1 VIGVLSKPGQ
11 LQTMSRSGHRKKLK
25 PSDFTMMEKI
35 GEGSY
40 GKVFRAVWKHYNA
53 IVAIKI
59 ISLESDWLPL
69 LAEVNMVID
78 LRHECIVN
86 YYGWFFH
93 EKDLWLVME
102 YCDSGSLS
110 DVLDVLG
117 HGLDEMQLSAVSR
130 SVLSS
135 LVYVHEK
142 NRIHRDIKAGN
153 LLVTSDGLVK
163 LCDFGIAAQLDTN
176 VVQRGTRIGSPFWM
190 APEVIT
196 GTGHNTKADI
206 WSFGITVLELLTGA
220 PPHFD
225 LQMIDAMMQIQKG
238 PPPQAPPKTT
248 FLFRSFI
255 QKILVKEPTMRPT
268 AEELLM
274 SPFILKCGDHSVDI
288 IMDLV
293 LQYRKRKEERKW
305 AVKPIQPPESLTEAD
320 GEEDDEDDGDDQGL
334 SFFNGMPEE
343 GASTILYGT
352 MVVSGTVKKSSK
364 RSRSNPLATWTMQFM
379 GESKKTK
386 KFESAQKHNFANF
399 SERDLRYL
407 LDSVKN
413 VAIKEMAEGKPR
425 PVVLAHYNQVRE
437 GILKELQR
445 KHPEIPNDF
454 GAIS

>member
-1 VIGVLSKPGQ
+1 
-11 LQTMSRSGHRKKLK
+11 MSRSSGHRKKLK
-25 PSDFTMMEKI
+25 PSDFTLMEKI

-40 GKVFRAVWKHYNA
+40 GKVYRAVWKHYNA

-110 DVLDVLG
+110 DVLAVLG

-135 LVYVHEK
+135 LAYVHEK

-190 APEVIT
+190 APEVIAAM
-196 GTGHNTKADI
+196 GHNTKADI
-206 WSFGITVLELLTGA
+206 WSFGITVLELLTRA

-225 LQMIDAMMQIQKG
+225 LHMMDAMIQIQKG
-238 PPPQAPPKTT
+238 PPPQAPPGTT
-248 FLFRSFI
+248 FVFRSFI
-255 QKILVKEPTMRPT
+255 QKILVKDPTMRPT

-274 SPFILKCGDHSVDI
+274 SPFILKCGDHSIDI

-305 AVKPIQPPESLTEAD
+305 AVKPIPPPESLVEA
-320 GEEDDEDDGDDQGL
+320 EEDDYEEDDSNDQGL
-334 SFFNGMPEE
+334 GFFEGIPEE
-343 GASTILYGT
+343 GTATILYGT
-352 MVVSGTVKKSSK
+352 MVVSDPVKNSSK
-364 RSRSNPLATWTMQFM
+364 RSRRNSLSKWTMQFM
-379 GESKKTK
+379 GEPKKAK
-386 KFESAQKHNFANF
+386 KFDNAQKRNFANF

-413 VAIKEMAEGKPR
+413 LAIKEMSEGKPR
-425 PVVLAHYNQVRE
+425 QVILAHYNQVRE
-437 GILKELQR
+437 GVVKELQR
-445 KHPEIPNDF
+445 KRPEIPNDF

>member
-1 VIGVLSKPGQ
+1 
-11 LQTMSRSGHRKKLK
+11 MSRSSGHKKKLK
-25 PSDFTMMEKI
+25 PTDFTLMEKI

-40 GKVFRAVWKHYNA
+40 GKVYRAVWKHYNA

-78 LRHECIVN
+78 LRHDCIVN

-110 DVLDVLG
+110 DVLEVLG

-135 LVYVHEK
+135 LAYVHAK

-190 APEVIT
+190 APEVINA
-196 GTGHNTKADI
+196 TGHDTKADI

-220 PPHFD
+220 PPHFN
-225 LQMIDAMMQIQKG
+225 LHMMDAMMQIQKG
-238 PPPQAPPKTT
+238 PPPQAPSGTT
-248 FLFRSFI
+248 FVFRSFI
-255 QKILVKEPTMRPT
+255 QKILVKDPTMRPT
-268 AEELLM
+268 PEELLM

-288 IMDLV
+288 ITDLV

-305 AVKPIQPPESLTEAD
+305 AVKPIPALTEELEAD
-320 GEEDDEDDGDDQGL
+320 GEEEEEDDSEDQDLG
-334 SFFNGMPEE
+334 FFNGMPEE
-343 GASTILYGT
+343 GAATILYGT
-352 MVVSGTVKKSSK
+352 MVEAGYSAVKKSSK
-364 RSRSNPLATWTMQFM
+364 RSRKDSLSTWTMQFL
-379 GESKKTK
+379 GRPQKTK
-386 KFESAQKHNFANF
+386 KFNEAQKRNFANF
-399 SERDLRYL
+399 NQRDLRYL

-413 VAIKEMAEGKPR
+413 LAIKEMAEGKPKS
-425 PVVLAHYNQVRE
+425 VVLAHYNQVRE
-437 GILKELQR
+437 GIVKELQR
-445 KHPEIPNDF
+445 KRPDIPDDF